1 MKIFFFS
8 PLEQF
13 LIIPV
18 AKIYFFNL
26 IISNQLIFLMINF
39 FLIFGLTFLFNDLK
53 KKEIKKASLSIHWL
67 KNFTENILNFKPS
80 TSLYLLTLNLIGLK
94 SYILTIILY
103 IYLALGAVRLLSQQV
118 TEPVA
123 LRSLRQRALLF

>member
-67 KNFTENILNFKPS
+67 KNFTENILNFKPL

-94 SYILTIILY
+94 PYILTIILY
-103 IYLALGAVRLLSQQV
+103 IYLALGAVKY
-118 TEPVA
+118 
-123 LRSLRQRALLF
+123 FINIKI

>member
-1 MKIFFFS
+1 MIFFFFS
-8 PLEQF
+8 LLEQT
-13 LIIPV
+13 LIVPV